1 MNRFLALVLT
11 MMLTFSKAYA
21 FNFDEWMDTNV
32 APISDA
38 IANVIFYQI
47 NLFGV
52 KVPII
57 ICWVLFAG
65 IFFTIYFRG
74 ISIWGFKHAIQ
85 TVAKTAAK
93 TEDGIGEVSAFEALA
108 TAL

>member
-65 IFFTIYFRG
+65 IFFTIYF
-74 ISIWGFKHAIQ
+74 IFLLHIVDFIHYFQIYSQ
-85 TVAKTAAK
+85 
-93 TEDGIGEVSAFEALA
+93 S
-108 TAL
+108 